1 VLERLAGSHRRDQAL
16 GCVLLA
22 LGLGGV
28 VAAAPAGSIALLIGG
43 SIVAGIAHGIAFLTA
58 QQELN
63 ERAPD
68 ERRGEVTA
76 AFIACIYFLVA
87 SFVIASGLLGSVFS
101 LDSSVEAVGSVLIVL
116 ALGVAPGTPLLG
128 ALPLPGIEQLLHVPS
143 LLVAELEAR
152 EEAPGLGHVVVLDR
166 GLEVLPGRDRLPQL
180 APQPAEEAYLRGFH
194 AASVA
199 ALAGRYRSAARR
211 TISAACSLESWS
223 VLTTRS

>member
-1 VLERLAGSHRRDQAL
+1 PLLRPGTRLLCA
-16 GCVLLA
+16 LA
-22 LGLGGV
+22 LPA
-28 VAAAPAGSIALLIGG
+28 VA
-43 SIVAGIAHGIAFLTA
+43 
-58 QQELN
+58 
-63 ERAPD
+63 
-68 ERRGEVTA
+68 
-76 AFIACIYFLVA
+76 
-87 SFVIASGLLGSVFS
+87 
-101 LDSSVEAVGSVLIVL
+101 
-116 ALGVAPGTPLLG
+116 
-128 ALPLPGIEQLLHVPS
+128 QLRHVPP

-152 EEAPGLGHVVVLDR
+152 EEAPGLSHVVVLDR

>member
-1 VLERLAGSHRRDQAL
+1 M
-16 GCVLLA
+16 
-22 LGLGGV
+22 
-28 VAAAPAGSIALLIGG
+28 
-43 SIVAGIAHGIAFLTA
+43 
-58 QQELN
+58 
-63 ERAPD
+63 
-68 ERRGEVTA
+68 
-76 AFIACIYFLVA
+76 
-87 SFVIASGLLGSVFS
+87 
-101 LDSSVEAVGSVLIVL
+101 
-116 ALGVAPGTPLLG
+116 
-128 ALPLPGIEQLLHVPS
+128 LPLPGVEQLLHVPP

-152 EEAPGLGHVVVLDR
+152 EEASGLGHVVVLDR